1 MKKLK
6 NRFKNIKPQTLL
18 THVIVTLLYPLA
30 RVVMASS
37 QRLLVFTDCLTIVA
51 AILLI
56 AVLST
61 RSISTA
67 TLTSAAM

>member
-37 QRLLVFTDCLTIVA
+37 QRLLVFTYCLTIIA
-51 AILLI
+51 SILLI
-56 AVLST
+56 AGVV
-61 RSISTA
+61 STA